1 MNKVSPTTNIPRNHT
16 VLIVLKALV
25 FALASLAP
33 LNGNAQNN
41 TIYVSDVFYVPLYS
55 GTSTKHRIVHRG
67 IKSGTALAVLDR
79 DESAGFTKVQTSS
92 GKEGWIQNQY
102 VSEKPVARIQLQNE
116 RRQRSSLQEKL
127 NNTNNLNQTIS
138 QNKTDLERQ
147 VSSLTKKNQSL
158 SSELAN
164 LKKISSN
171 AVNLDINNRE
181 LLQKNELLKVEIAEL
196 QTENARLSDKS
207 NRDWFIRGALAVA
220 IGALL
225 AIIIPKFKPKSRNSE
240 WG

>member
-1 MNKVSPTTNIPRNHT
+1 MIRDFQHYATAIILGVT
-16 VLIVLKALV
+16 VLGSQQLV
-25 FALASLAP
+25 AQ
-33 LNGNAQNN
+33 GN
-41 TIYVSDVFYVPLYS
+41 TVYVSDVFYVPLYS

-67 IKSGTALAVLDR
+67 IKSGTALNVLDI
-79 DESAGFTKVQTSS
+79 DNEAGFTKVQTSS
-92 GKEGWIQNQY
+92 GTEGWIQNQY
-102 VSEKPVARIQLQNE
+102 VSNSPVARILLQNE
-116 RRQRSSLQEKL
+116 RKQRTAIQEKL
-127 NNTNNLNQTIS
+127 DNTNSLNQSIS
-138 QNKTDLERQ
+138 QNKSDLERQ
-147 VSSLTKKNQSL
+147 VSSLANKNQSL
-158 SSELAN
+158 SNELAN

-196 QTENARLSDKS
+196 QTENSRLSDKS

-225 AIIIPKFKPKSRNSE
+225 AIIIPRFKPKSRSSE